1 MSNSTLNT
9 LLKDYERKRE
19 RANSNFEKEKS
30 EFYNSHPELADLKF
44 KLGKLALEI
53 SKAVLSQDTDLEQK
67 LKNEYNQLSLQKE
80 HLLQTLEIPK
90 RSYCSHIR
98 MFYL

>member
-19 RANSNFEKEKS
+19 RANSNFEKQKS

-53 SKAVLSQDTDLEQK
+53 SKAVLNQDIALEQK
-67 LKNEYNQLSLQKE
+67 LKTEFNQLSIQKQ
-80 HLLQTLEIPK
+80 HLLKTLEIPK
-90 RSYCSHIR
+90 RSYCPPI
-98 MFYL
+98 